1 MSHPITR
8 EPITAQEAE
17 HTLSRIAQ
25 ETRAVTTLL
34 DSLLTRAIPDGV
46 AVSVSLRARTLL
58 RDATE
63 HLETAAQRLEG
74 ALN

>member
-1 MSHPITR
+1 MTHPPTR

-17 HTLSRIAQ
+17 HTLNRIARDA
-25 ETRAVTTLL
+25 RAVTTLL

-46 AVSVSLRARTLL
+46 AVSLSLRARALM

-63 HLETAAQRLEG
+63 HLETAAQRLEVE
-74 ALN
+74 